1 MSITLI
7 QAAQDVRQLLSCVD
21 PETGEIVDTYSAS
34 TALFEQKAVGCVA
47 YAKEKAAEIKAAEAL
62 LHAMAERLD
71 QEKERH
77 QKFLG
82 YISECMKVAGQ
93 TEVRGDA
100 GLFGAKLYLGRDESV
115 ELQDGVEFPPEL
127 CNDPKP
133 PAPSKTKIKQAIK
146 AGQVVAGASLVR
158 KDRLTF
164 Y

>member
-47 YAKEKAAEIKAAEAL
+47 YAKEKAAEIKAAKAL
-62 LHAMAERLD
+62 LKEMSERVAMEEDRHER
-71 QEKERH
+71 
-77 QKFLG
+77 FLS

-115 ELQDGVEFPPEL
+115 ELQDGAEFPLEL
-127 CNDPKP
+127 CADPKP
-133 PAPSKTKIKQAIK
+133 PAPSKTKIKTAIK
-146 AGQVVAGASLVR
+146 AGQAVAGASLVR